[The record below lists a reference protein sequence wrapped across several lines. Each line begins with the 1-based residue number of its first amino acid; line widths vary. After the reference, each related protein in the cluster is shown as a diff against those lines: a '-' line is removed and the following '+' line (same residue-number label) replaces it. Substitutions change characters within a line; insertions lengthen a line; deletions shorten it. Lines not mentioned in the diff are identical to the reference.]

1 MNMSDS
7 QNDSLRNDGF
17 LSAGDIC
24 RPVTAGEMVKQNCL
38 IKRPLPCIVIL
49 VHGVNDVGEAYQN
62 QDEGICK
69 GLNTR
74 LGRTDL
80 FPHSWKNQKFQIS
93 DADGNV
99 FTQECSVDNQTCVGQ
114 ANRSPIIP
122 FYWGYRP
129 VEKDVWEA
137 DQKRYKAELREKKN
151 EADLAFDSFVEND
164 ALKIKAHNKAKIDNY
179 ANWLDPAKSK
189 GGGTFANATTN
200 IPDMFGPGGTG
211 WTMTAAGWVSRSH
224 ITNSGD
230 WSHPIYDNPHRIYQ
244 AFAARRLADLILTI
258 RTNPKTKKDTINIV
272 AHSQGTIITMLA
284 NMWVEDAGEKPAD
297 CVILNHSPYSTDFR
311 VIESWSPGNQQTTAG
326 REKTLT
332 NFCKLMA
339 TNPKYSPNGQYS
351 GDDLQKLKDTLCLS
365 NNAQWSDARY
375 SRNNF
380 GKVYNY
386 FCPNDTIVSMKQVQ
400 GFGWS
405 GISDP
410 LRAKLGANFN
420 QRVFCKDVYVGHNTG
435 ERFEFSKA
443 LSDSGQ
449 MGAKNASYNFK
460 DITVD
465 APILPV
471 TFQFKLGGQNN
482 AEEHKKNPKIP
493 EEQYRTTLEGLDPD
507 VAKTALADEQFIH
520 ETRAIP
526 DGFGFMRDQHNFS
539 GAELAALSEIYQID
553 AIRATAIGPSRQMM
567 ATQVEITRR
576 MNDAELTEAVMNAKN
591 NIQISQHS
599 SIVTSKDVPEKAM
612 VYDLAIGECQAFE
625 YKDFWEGLLLE
636 ADWRQAANPR
646 PAVKKYY
653 LYGELPHEF
662 KILMNKPEQKNGI
675 PKGKLGVDN
684 DYAPSKTRQTPN
696 KDIYGEIG
704 ANTNEIITEL
714 QWAMPKPLV

>member
-1 MNMSDS
+1 MSDS
-7 QNDSLRNDGF
+7 QSDSQRNDGF

-24 RPVTAGEMVKQNCL
+24 RPVTAGEMLKQNCL
-38 IKRPLPCIVIL
+38 VKRPLPCIVIL
-49 VHGVNDVGEAYQN
+49 VHGVNDVGEAFQN

-80 FPHSWKNQKFQIS
+80 FPHSWKEQEFQIS

-99 FTQECSVDNQTCVGQ
+99 FTQQCSVDKQTCVAQ

-137 DQKRYKAELREKKN
+137 DQKRYRAELREKKN
-151 EADLAFDSFVEND
+151 EADLAFDSFVENN
-164 ALKIKAHNKAKIDNY
+164 ALKIKAHNNAKIDNY

-211 WTMTAAGWVSRSH
+211 WTMGLAGWVSRTH

-244 AFAARRLADLILTI
+244 AYAARRLADLILAI
-258 RTNPKTKKDTINIV
+258 RTNPKTKTDTINIV

-284 NMWVEDAGEKPAD
+284 NMWVQEAGEHPAD

-326 REKTLT
+326 REKTLI
-332 NFCKLMA
+332 NFCQLMA
-339 TNPKYSPNGQYS
+339 TNPKYSPNGQYVA
-351 GDDLQKLKDTLCLS
+351 DDLQKLKDTLCLS
-365 NNAQWSDARY
+365 NKSQWSDARY

-386 FCPNDTIVSMKQVQ
+386 FCPNDTIVSMQQVQ

-435 ERFEFSKA
+435 ERFEFSKVM
-443 LSDSGQ
+443 SDSGQ
-449 MGAKNASYNFK
+449 MGAKNAAYNFK

-471 TFQFKLGGQNN
+471 AFPFKLGGQNN
-482 AEEHKKNPKIP
+482 AEDHKTNPNIP
-493 EEQYRTTLEGLDPD
+493 AEPYRARLSGLDPD
-507 VAKTALADEQFIH
+507 IAKTALADEQFIH
-520 ETRAIP
+520 ETRQLP
-526 DGFGFMRDQHNFS
+526 DGFGFMRDQHNFT
-539 GAELAALSEIYQID
+539 GPELAVLSEIYQIE
-553 AIRATAIGPSRQMM
+553 AIRATGIGPSRQMM

-576 MNDAELTEAVMNAKN
+576 MNDAELEEAVMNAKN
-591 NIQISQHS
+591 DTQISQHS

-612 VYDLAIGECQAFE
+612 AYDLAIGECQAFE
-625 YKDFWEGLLLE
+625 HKDIWEGLLLE

-646 PAVKKYY
+646 PEVRNYY
-653 LYGELPHEF
+653 LQGELPLGF
-662 KILMNKPEQKNGI
+662 KRLMNKPERELGI
-675 PKGKLGVDN
+675 PKRDLGVVN
-684 DYAPSKTRQTPN
+684 DYAPSKTREMEEKTS
-696 KDIYGEIG
+696 YGQSGI
-704 ANTNEIITEL
+704 NTVNLETEL
-714 QWAMPKPLV
+714 QWEMPKPLV

>member
-1 MNMSDS
+1 
-7 QNDSLRNDGF
+7 
-17 LSAGDIC
+17 
-24 RPVTAGEMVKQNCL
+24 
-38 IKRPLPCIVIL
+38 
-49 VHGVNDVGEAYQN
+49 
-62 QDEGICK
+62 
-69 GLNTR
+69 
-74 LGRTDL
+74 
-80 FPHSWKNQKFQIS
+80 
-93 DADGNV
+93 
-99 FTQECSVDNQTCVGQ
+99 
-114 ANRSPIIP
+114 
-122 FYWGYRP
+122 
-129 VEKDVWEA
+129 
-137 DQKRYKAELREKKN
+137 
-151 EADLAFDSFVEND
+151 
-164 ALKIKAHNKAKIDNY
+164 
-179 ANWLDPAKSK
+179 
-189 GGGTFANATTN
+189 
-200 IPDMFGPGGTG
+200 
-211 WTMTAAGWVSRSH
+211 
-224 ITNSGD
+224 
-230 WSHPIYDNPHRIYQ
+230 
-244 AFAARRLADLILTI
+244 
-258 RTNPKTKKDTINIV
+258 
-272 AHSQGTIITMLA
+272 
-284 NMWVEDAGEKPAD
+284 
-297 CVILNHSPYSTDFR
+297 
-311 VIESWSPGNQQTTAG
+311 
-326 REKTLT
+326 
-332 NFCKLMA
+332 MA

-405 GISDP
+405 GIADS

-612 VYDLAIGECQAFE
+612 VYDLAIGECQAFQ
-625 YKDFWEGLLLE
+625 YKDYWESLVLQ

-646 PAVKKYY
+646 PEVGQYY
-653 LYGELPHEF
+653 LYGYLPPEF
-662 KILMNKPEQKNGI
+662 KSLMNKPERDHGT
-675 PKGKLGVDN
+675 PKGQFGVVN
-684 DYAPSKTRQTPN
+684 DYAPSKTQQAPH
-696 KDIYGEIG
+696 KDIYGQLG
-704 ANTNEIITEL
+704 TNANESITEL